1 MKHNIPMFLRLTF
14 AACTLLILSGCATKR
29 TELGYFKDIENLQT
43 GSFGSTDYTLKVVPD
58 DRLNISVTSIDPQ
71 ASMIYNLQTELV
83 PLADRNT
90 NGTTV
95 VASNTSSSYLVNSK
109 GDITFPV
116 LGILHVEGM
125 TAEQIAEMLTTR
137 ISQDVEDPIVT
148 VTISRFNVNVLGEVA
163 KPGMVQSQGERFSI
177 IDAISKAGDIT
188 QYGVR
193 ENILLIR
200 EEDGKKVYHHL
211 DLTDSKIFDSPYF
224 YLKQNDMIYVQP
236 NSIKAENASYNV
248 NNGYKVQVTSAI
260 ISACSVVASL
270 VIALV
275 IK

>member
-1 MKHNIPMFLRLTF
+1 MKHNIRILSRLTLAAF
-14 AACTLLILSGCATKR
+14 AVLILDSCATKR
-29 TELGYFKDIENLQT
+29 TELGYFKDIESIKS
-43 GSFGSTDYTLKVVPD
+43 GIFGSTDYTLKVVPD
-58 DRLNISVTSIDPQ
+58 DHLNITVTSLDPQ
-71 ASMIYNLQTELV
+71 ATLVYNLPTQLV
-83 PLADRNT
+83 PVTDQST
-90 NGTTV
+90 GTATM
-95 VASNTSSSYLVNSK
+95 VASNTASSYLVNSK

-116 LGILHVEGM
+116 FGTLHVEGM
-125 TAEQIAEMLTTR
+125 TAEQISEMLTKK
-137 ISQDVEDPIVT
+137 ISQYVEDPIVT
-148 VTISRFNVNVLGEVA
+148 VSISRFNVNVLGEVTR
-163 KPGMVQSQGERFSI
+163 PGMVQSQGERFSI

-193 ENILLIR
+193 ENVLLIR

-236 NSIKAENASYNV
+236 NNIKAENASYNI
-248 NNGYKVQVTSAI
+248 NNGYKVQVTSAV

>member
-1 MKHNIPMFLRLTF
+1 MKHNIRILSRLTLAAF
-14 AACTLLILSGCATKR
+14 AVLILDSCATKR
-29 TELGYFKDIENLQT
+29 TELGYFKDIENIKS
-43 GSFGSTDYTLKVVPD
+43 GIFGSTDYTLKVVPD
-58 DRLNISVTSIDPQ
+58 DHLNITVTSLDPQ
-71 ASMIYNLQTELV
+71 ATLVYNLPTQLV
-83 PLADRNT
+83 PVTDQST
-90 NGTTV
+90 GTATM
-95 VASNTSSSYLVNSK
+95 VASNTASSYLVNSK

-116 LGILHVEGM
+116 FGTLHVEGM
-125 TAEQIAEMLTTR
+125 TAEQISEMLTKK
-137 ISQDVEDPIVT
+137 ISQYVEDPIVT
-148 VTISRFNVNVLGEVA
+148 VSISRFNVNVLGEVTR
-163 KPGMVQSQGERFSI
+163 PGMVQSQGERFSI

-193 ENILLIR
+193 ENVLLIR

-236 NSIKAENASYNV
+236 NNIKAENASYNI
-248 NNGYKVQVTSAI
+248 NNGYKVQVTSAV

>member
-1 MKHNIPMFLRLTF
+1 MRPSHIFLTV
-14 AACTLLILSGCATKR
+14 ALLVMSSCASKR
-29 TELGYFKDIENLQT
+29 TNLAYFTDIDKIQSGIMGT
-43 GSFGSTDYTLKVVPD
+43 TDYTLKVVPD
-58 DRLNISVTSIDPQ
+58 DRLNISVSSLDPQ
-71 ASMIYNLQTELV
+71 ASQLYNLPSQYTPVLD
-83 PLADRNT
+83 PNT
-90 NGTTV
+90 GQPILSPT
-95 VASNTSSSYLVNSK
+95 NTSNSYLVNSK

-116 LGILHVEGM
+116 LGTLHVEGM
-125 TAEQIAEMLTTR
+125 TAEEIADMLTKR
-137 ISQDVEDPIVT
+137 ISSSVEDPIVT
-148 VTISRFNVNVLGEVA
+148 VSISKFNVNVLGEVNH
-163 KPGMVQSQGERFSI
+163 PGMVTSQGERFSI

-193 ENILLIR
+193 ENVLLIR

-211 DLTDSKIFDSPYF
+211 DLSDSKIFDSPYF
-224 YLKQNDMIYVQP
+224 YLKQNDMVYVAP
-236 NSIKAENASYNV
+236 NNVKAENASYNV

>member
-1 MKHNIPMFLRLTF
+1 MRKNIPLFSRLTLV
-14 AACTLLILSGCATKR
+14 ACALLMLGSCATKR
-29 TELGYFKDIENLQT
+29 TDLGYFKDIENIQS
-43 GSFGSTDYTLKVVPD
+43 GSFGTTDYTLKVVPD
-58 DRLNISVTSIDPQ
+58 DRLNISVTSLDPQ
-71 ASMIYNLQTELV
+71 ASMVYNLPTELV
-83 PLADRNT
+83 PLSDRNT
-90 NGTTV
+90 GATNI
-95 VASNTSSSYLVNSK
+95 VASNTASSYLVNSK
-109 GDITFPV
+109 GNITFPV
-116 LGILHVEGM
+116 LGTLHVEGM
-125 TAEQIAEMLTTR
+125 TAEQIAEMLTKK
-137 ISQDVEDPIVT
+137 ISQDVQDPIVT
-148 VTISRFNVNVLGEVA
+148 VTISRFNVNVLGEVSR
-163 KPGMVQSQGERFSI
+163 PGMVQSQGERFSV
-177 IDAISKAGDIT
+177 IDAIAKAGDIT

-211 DLTDSKIFDSPYF
+211 DLTDSKVFDSPYF

-236 NSIKAENASYNV
+236 NNIKAENASYNV